1 MPANGNGRNV
11 SRYRSQMR
19 GAINRNTVASLAL
32 ERGYDVYL
40 PVHAGGVD
48 LVLLHRDSGKL
59 IKVQLKGRWTIER
72 KYLGREI
79 WIAFPIDGDW
89 YLMEH
94 DRMVELGD
102 RQGYTRNP
110 SWTEKGIWNIPSPS
124 KAVRESCAPYKFAPI
139 DEVEEDAASAEEDA
153 ASAEQDA

>member
-1 MPANGNGRNV
+1 M
-11 SRYRSQMR
+11 SRFRSQIR
-19 GAINRNTVASLAL
+19 EVINRNTVVSLAL

-40 PVHAGGVD
+40 PVYDGGVD
-48 LVLLHRDSGKL
+48 FVLLHQDSGKL
-59 IKVQLKGRWTIER
+59 IKVQIKGRWTIDR

-79 WIAFPIDGDW
+79 WIAFPIDGEW

-102 RQGYTRNP
+102 RQGYTKNP
-110 SWTEKGIWNIPSPS
+110 SWIEKGIWNIPSPS

-139 DEVEEDAASAEEDA
+139 DKVAEDAVT
-153 ASAEQDA
+153 AEQDA